1 LQAENPNL
9 KLHVPSVLDGLSFW
23 QTLRAAGDTLKNGD
37 VWGRTGIRHF
47 NLAAKRLGR
56 WLRVPYSY
64 VDDDGRP
71 ALNGSRAEDGDR
83 ARLAVG

>member
-47 NLAAKRLGR
+47 NLAAKRLDG
-56 WLRVPYSY
+56 WLYVPLSNVYRG
-64 VDDDGRP
+64 GRP
-71 ALNGSRAEDGDR
+71 ALHDSGAGRDDA

>member
-47 NLAAKRLGR
+47 NLAAKRLDR
-56 WLRVPYSY
+56 WLDVPLSS
-64 VDDDGRP
+64 VSDDGQP
-71 ALNGSRAEDGDR
+71 TLYYSNAEYGLI